1 MYCRKCG
8 NELKEDDIFCNK
20 CGTKVIN
27 VNTQNQ
33 KQSNSYTS
41 EYYIKELNIDNE
53 KIDSS
58 KLMSEYNAND
68 IFYERLKNI
77 TNLEEEQCKNLAEEL
92 QKYYIYNNDNI
103 YDTLRKIEYKYE
115 EIYKKIEREFDINQ
129 FKEEPD
135 DDVYMIETGTMKNSD
150 VERVE
155 ACIEKRKIFELK
167 QKIEEH
173 NAVVNKIIEISNNI
187 EFYIN
192 QMNENQRQRAKE
204 QNKQQ
209 IKMFLKSPTFVAGV
223 IIYIIIVVSFWGLF
237 GAWALLAAPVIW
249 ILALLNG
256 EARNIGGRRMY
267 GDKWDNMTYYEQETQ
282 LKKDQIIHDISNKR

>member
-33 KQSNSYTS
+33 KQSKSYSS

-92 QKYYIYNNDNI
+92 QKYYIYNDDNI

-192 QMNENQRQRAKE
+192 QMNENYRQRIKE
-204 QNKQQ
+204 QNRQR
-209 IKMFLKSPTFVAGV
+209 IKIISPLF
-223 IIYIIIVVSFWGLF
+223 IIITIVYIIAVIFLWDSF
-237 GAWALLAAPVIW
+237 GAWSLLVAPLIW
-249 ILALLNG
+249 ILAVANDG
-256 EARNIGGRRMY
+256 FRNVEGRRIY
-267 GDKWDNMTYYEQETQ
+267 GDKWDKMTNYEQETQ
-282 LKKDQIIHDISNKR
+282 MKKDQIIHDISNRK

>member
-1 MYCRKCG
+1 MKSNNYY
-8 NELKEDDIFCNK
+8 NE
-20 CGTKVIN
+20 V
-27 VNTQNQ
+27 
-33 KQSNSYTS
+33 
-41 EYYIKELNIDNE
+41 LNANNE

-58 KLMSEYNAND
+58 RLMAEYNVND
-68 IFYERLKNI
+68 FFYDILKNI
-77 TNLEEEQCKNLAEEL
+77 NKLNEQQCYNMADELRKN
-92 QKYYIYNNDNI
+92 YIYNDEDIQNK
-103 YDTLRKIEYKYE
+103 LKEIEYKYE

-129 FKEEPD
+129 FKEEPE

-167 QKIEEH
+167 HKIEEH
-173 NAVVNKIIEISNNI
+173 NVLVNKINEISNNI

-209 IKMFLKSPTFVAGV
+209 IKMFFKSPTFVAGI
-223 IIYIIIVVSFWGLF
+223 IIYVILVVSFWGLF
-237 GAWALLAAPVIW
+237 GAWSLLAAPVIW

-256 EARNIGGRRMY
+256 EARDIGGRMMY

-282 LKKDQIIHDISNKR
+282 LKKDQIIHDISKNKK